1 MTDLSERIAL
11 AELRD
16 LLTVGQPLPFRILDA
31 QGRLLLNAGHL
42 LADEAQ
48 FDSLM
53 ERGAWAERP
62 LVEAE
67 RIARAAAAGRSQA
80 PQAASLF
87 DQWERTLWQLDK
99 LTRALV
105 RRQADVGHVT
115 AHVRSLRMMVRA
127 DPDVALFLCVR
138 QDDRRFALYPLTH
151 ALHCATIALL
161 AGHQLAWPDAQSD
174 SLACAALTMNLSI
187 LELQATMAEQG
198 EPPTARQLRDIRAH
212 PEASVALLRACG
224 VADETWLTAV
234 AEHHER
240 SGGTGY
246 PHGLDR
252 IGEPALV
259 LRAIDVFMARISP
272 RAKRP
277 AMAPQTAVRQLFQES
292 AGSPLTM
299 ALVKTLGVHPPGS
312 MLQLRSGEVAVAI
325 RRPPRGTQPIAATLS
340 DARGK
345 PTAQTHRRD
354 TAQAEFAVT
363 GPLSDTAHF
372 ARVLPERVYGVIAGT
387 P

>member
-1 MTDLSERIAL
+1 MTDLSERIPL

-16 LLTVGQPLPFRILDA
+16 LLAVGQPLPFRILDA

-48 FDSLM
+48 FESLM

-67 RIARAAAAGRSQA
+67 RTARADAAGRSKA
-80 PQAASLF
+80 SHAASLF
-87 DQWERTLWQLDK
+87 DQWDRTLWQLDK

-105 RRQADVGHVT
+105 RRQAVVGNVIT
-115 AHVRSLRMMVRA
+115 FVRSLRTIVEA

-151 ALHCATIALL
+151 SLHCATIALL
-161 AGHQLAWPDAQSD
+161 AGHQLGWSEAQSD

-187 LELQATMAEQG
+187 LELQAIMAEQG
-198 EPPTARQLRDIRAH
+198 EPPSAKQLRDIRAH
-212 PEASVALLRACG
+212 PDAAVALLRACG
-224 VADETWLTAV
+224 VADEMWLTAV

-240 SGGTGY
+240 SGGDGY
-246 PHGLDR
+246 PQGLDR
-252 IGEPALV
+252 ISESAVV

-277 AMAPQTAVRQLFQES
+277 AMAPQAAVRQLFQES

-312 MLQLRSGEVAVAI
+312 MLQLRSGEIAVSI

-340 DARGK
+340 DARGR
-345 PTAQTHRRD
+345 PIAETHRRD
-354 TAQAEFAVT
+354 TAQAEFAVA
-363 GPLSDTAHF
+363 GPLSDGTQF

-387 P
+387 T